1 MKRKILLGRKDENVV
16 HMLMT
21 QKWREYLL
29 DNEWL
34 HVHEVTTYKKM
45 ISCNKIIQLTRQTN
59 YV

>member
-1 MKRKILLGRKDENVV
+1 MGINSGFKGLI
-16 HMLMT
+16 T
-21 QKWREYLL
+21 QKWREHLL

-34 HVHEVTTYKKM
+34 HVHEETTYKKM